1 MTTEFEVRF
10 VGQFF
15 FRKFRNNITKMN
27 STVKISDEVPRNNN
41 LTIKAVNFSA
51 AVNSLFAENLMN
63 DPTMR

>member
-1 MTTEFEVRF
+1 
-10 VGQFF
+10 
-15 FRKFRNNITKMN
+15 MN